1 MTGTTLILLSASYV
15 AVAALLLSLNV
26 ASAWRWQI
34 KIAGIII
41 VSALYV
47 GTYLGAKELLGWP
60 SGTAMPDYFRLHW
73 AIVTEPDKFTGE
85 DGRILVWAEQLDDKD
100 QSLAPPRAYRLA
112 YDDELARRI
121 EHALG
126 LVSEGQ
132 AITGSLNTKTDS
144 DEAEDSDQAADG
156 SEADSGQSDGS
167 FQAIGA
173 PPDLHFEQ
181 MRPPERPAKRAL

>member
-1 MTGTTLILLSASYV
+1 MTTTTLILLSASYV

-26 ASAWRWQI
+26 ASVWRWQV
-34 KIAGIII
+34 KIASIVI

-60 SGTAMPDYFRLHW
+60 SGTEMPDYFRLHW

-85 DGRILVWAEQLDDKD
+85 DGRILVWAEQLDEKD
-100 QSLAPPRAYRLA
+100 QSLAPPRAYRLD

-132 AITGSLNTKTDS
+132 AITGSLNTETDGE
-144 DEAEDSDQAADG
+144 EAEDSDQATDG
-156 SEADSGQSDGS
+156 GDTDAGQSDGS

-173 PPDLHFEQ
+173 PPDLHFKQ
-181 MRPPERPAKRAL
+181 MRPPEQPAKRAL